1 MNVSL
6 DIGLFFFRDAQFEKC
21 STGVKKKLSLQLIII
36 LIVTIMLFVYVLIFK
51 FLYQF
56 IQCEKIVKNG

>member
-21 STGVKKKLSLQLIII
+21 STGVKKKVIAA
-36 LIVTIMLFVYVLIFK
+36 TDYYFDCYDYVVCLCPDF
-51 FLYQF
+51 
-56 IQCEKIVKNG
+56 